1 MKNYANLT
9 DETEEIE
16 DKKQQEQL
24 LDEPM
29 DLDDD
34 EEDNQNTII
43 EVNNLNNSSYDQDE
57 KAIDSTQLTDDELLK
72 KASLQLDLLAKQ
84 KVEDTNQTK
93 SQSN

>member
-84 KVEDTNQTK
+84 KAEDTNQTK